1 VPWDRERYRLEVLE
15 PARQAGNVPPLD
27 LYVRYGLPSDISD
40 PAAFGQQV
48 HEVLDY
54 WRELRSSRVYAR
66 LADALIA
73 RHAELAPD
81 GPLTLEKFT
90 QRHAQAHREQTDQL
104 ARLADAEAGAATHVG
119 PATLARLRS
128 ALGRSVTD
136 AEVTEALQRAGVRVV
151 AAFPQLPAAPH
162 PKQADLA
169 QHVRQLSKRL
179 SAEVVFGDAV
189 RHGFRVLGGFRLADS
204 RRLDEAALDEARR
217 QTDALPYSAP
227 GKATTE
233 NVLAIL
239 RGAARTPGDLD
250 ALLLSEVVEWLRQFA
265 GRGFV
270 QRAIAGQARELGL
283 EEDEAGLIAAA
294 MFAGGALE
302 PARQQVEE
310 ELTAGRL
317 RTAQRL
323 AAGLPAGDPLRE
335 RVAALDAQVT
345 ALIRRADQELAQGR
359 RELAATRLAEAA
371 RIAADDASLAERLAA
386 LPPPPP
392 RNAAARVDGDH
403 VLVTWGP
410 SPALAGRVRYR
421 VRRGQ
426 DRAPVSPAEGT
437 AVAAQTGRNDVTDTE
452 PPLGADLIYSV
463 FADRGGEACS
473 PPAVTQSVVFA
484 PDVTGISVTA
494 ADTSVAVSWRAH
506 AADAVLVVR
515 GEGRPPRGT
524 DDGTAVEASL
534 AGFTD
539 AGLRTGTEYF
549 YRIAAS
555 YRAPGGQRR
564 QSAGIVVPVVPE
576 PQPEAVTDL
585 DVAVLD
591 DGMPLV
597 AASWTPPPHGQVRL
611 AMSDEPPPWPAGAR
625 ITQEDVAG
633 LSEISALPRRGGDGR
648 DSLQLRLPS
657 GRHHLVALTWGASAI
672 VVGAAAEVSLVGPVS
687 ALSAARMH
695 DAVQLAWVWPPDAT
709 DAVIRWPGGERRCS
723 RRVYDDEGGV
733 TITVGPAE
741 TSIEVRAVYP
751 HPGER
756 LTAPAALVRVPGRG
770 VAVSYRIRRPGP
782 LRPRQRIVELTSERP
797 TKLPPLVLVRTTGP
811 YAPDDPAG
819 GETVGWIEPQPIA
832 PGQPVAVTVELPR
845 GRAWLAC
852 FVDPGAPI
860 ADARAILLFPP
871 PAGEMRIR

>member
-1 VPWDRERYRLEVLE
+1 
-15 PARQAGNVPPLD
+15 
-27 LYVRYGLPSDISD
+27 
-40 PAAFGQQV
+40 
-48 HEVLDY
+48 
-54 WRELRSSRVYAR
+54 
-66 LADALIA
+66 
-73 RHAELAPD
+73 
-81 GPLTLEKFT
+81 
-90 QRHAQAHREQTDQL
+90 
-104 ARLADAEAGAATHVG
+104 
-119 PATLARLRS
+119 
-128 ALGRSVTD
+128 
-136 AEVTEALQRAGVRVV
+136 
-151 AAFPQLPAAPH
+151 
-162 PKQADLA
+162 
-169 QHVRQLSKRL
+169 
-179 SAEVVFGDAV
+179 
-189 RHGFRVLGGFRLADS
+189 
-204 RRLDEAALDEARR
+204 
-217 QTDALPYSAP
+217 
-227 GKATTE
+227 
-233 NVLAIL
+233 
-239 RGAARTPGDLD
+239 
-250 ALLLSEVVEWLRQFA
+250 
-265 GRGFV
+265 
-270 QRAIAGQARELGL
+270 
-283 EEDEAGLIAAA
+283 
-294 MFAGGALE
+294 
-302 PARQQVEE
+302 
-310 ELTAGRL
+310 
-317 RTAQRL
+317 
-323 AAGLPAGDPLRE
+323 
-335 RVAALDAQVT
+335 
-345 ALIRRADQELAQGR
+345 
-359 RELAATRLAEAA
+359 
-371 RIAADDASLAERLAA
+371 
-386 LPPPPP
+386 
-392 RNAAARVDGDH
+392 
-403 VLVTWGP
+403 
-410 SPALAGRVRYR
+410 
-421 VRRGQ
+421 
-426 DRAPVSPAEGT
+426 
-437 AVAAQTGRNDVTDTE
+437 
-452 PPLGADLIYSV
+452 
-463 FADRGGEACS
+463 
-473 PPAVTQSVVFA
+473 VVFA

-506 AADAVLVVR
+506 PGTDAVLVVR
-515 GEGRPPRGT
+515 GEGRPPRGP

-597 AASWTPPPHGQVRL
+597 VASWTPPPHGQVRL
-611 AMSDEPPPWPAGAR
+611 AMSDEPPAWPEGAR
-625 ITQEDVAG
+625 ITREDVAG

-672 VVGAAAEVSLVGPVS
+672 VVGAAAEVSLVGPVRS
-687 ALSAARMH
+687 LSAARMH

-797 TKLPPLVLVRTTGP
+797 TQLPPLVLVRTTGP
-811 YAPDDPAG
+811 YAPDDPSG
-819 GETVGWIEPQPIA
+819 GETVGRIEPQPIV

-852 FVDPGAPI
+852 FVDPGAPA

>member
-1 VPWDRERYRLEVLE
+1 
-15 PARQAGNVPPLD
+15 
-27 LYVRYGLPSDISD
+27 
-40 PAAFGQQV
+40 
-48 HEVLDY
+48 
-54 WRELRSSRVYAR
+54 
-66 LADALIA
+66 
-73 RHAELAPD
+73 
-81 GPLTLEKFT
+81 
-90 QRHAQAHREQTDQL
+90 
-104 ARLADAEAGAATHVG
+104 
-119 PATLARLRS
+119 
-128 ALGRSVTD
+128 
-136 AEVTEALQRAGVRVV
+136 
-151 AAFPQLPAAPH
+151 
-162 PKQADLA
+162 
-169 QHVRQLSKRL
+169 
-179 SAEVVFGDAV
+179 
-189 RHGFRVLGGFRLADS
+189 
-204 RRLDEAALDEARR
+204 
-217 QTDALPYSAP
+217 
-227 GKATTE
+227 
-233 NVLAIL
+233 
-239 RGAARTPGDLD
+239 
-250 ALLLSEVVEWLRQFA
+250 
-265 GRGFV
+265 
-270 QRAIAGQARELGL
+270 
-283 EEDEAGLIAAA
+283 
-294 MFAGGALE
+294 M
-302 PARQQVEE
+302 
-310 ELTAGRL
+310 
-317 RTAQRL
+317 
-323 AAGLPAGDPLRE
+323 
-335 RVAALDAQVT
+335 
-345 ALIRRADQELAQGR
+345 
-359 RELAATRLAEAA
+359 
-371 RIAADDASLAERLAA
+371 
-386 LPPPPP
+386 
-392 RNAAARVDGDH
+392 
-403 VLVTWGP
+403 LVTWGP

-506 AADAVLVVR
+506 AGTDAVLVVR

-672 VVGAAAEVSLVGPVS
+672 VVGAAAEVSLVGPVR